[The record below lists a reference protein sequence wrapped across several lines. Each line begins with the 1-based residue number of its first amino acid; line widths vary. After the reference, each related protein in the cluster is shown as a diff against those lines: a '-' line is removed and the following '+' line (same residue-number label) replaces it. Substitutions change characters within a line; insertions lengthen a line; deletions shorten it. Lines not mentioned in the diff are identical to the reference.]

1 MRKNRVA
8 VTLILL
14 CATLSVQAKD
24 GLKLGFVDIPYLIDK
39 APTAVE
45 AALRLEKEFA
55 PRQLRLQKQQKS
67 LDEKRYLLEKEG
79 LVMSIQKRRL
89 LEKEIRRLKRKKD
102 RNEQDFREDLN
113 IQKNNEFKKVRRSV
127 MEAIAQLAK
136 DDHYDLILSDGV
148 LFASKRTD
156 LTQKLLNLL
165 KGQLLLQSTPEQN
178 R

>member
-1 MRKNRVA
+1 MGKNRVA
-8 VTLILL
+8 VAIVLL
-14 CATLSVQAKD
+14 FSSLVVQAEST
-24 GLKLGFVDIPYLIDK
+24 LKLGFVDIPYLIDK

-55 PRQLRLQKQQKS
+55 PRQLLLQKQQKS

-79 LVMSIQKRRL
+79 LVISIPKRRL

-136 DDHYDLILSDGV
+136 DEQYDLILSDGV

-165 KGQLLLQSTPEQN
+165 KSQLLLHSVPE
-178 R
+178 

>member
-1 MRKNRVA
+1 
-8 VTLILL
+8 
-14 CATLSVQAKD
+14 
-24 GLKLGFVDIPYLIDK
+24 
-39 APTAVE
+39 
-45 AALRLEKEFA
+45 LRLEKEFA
-55 PRQLRLQKQQKS
+55 PRQLMLQKQQKS

-79 LVMSIQKRRL
+79 LVMSIPKRRL

-136 DDHYDLILSDGV
+136 DDQYDLILSDGV

-165 KGQLLLQSTPEQN
+165 KGQLLLQSTSE
-178 R
+178 